1 MTKVDEHRPVG
12 SGSRRE
18 TIVGVDREKVAATI
32 KTLTPAANGK
42 KTLRFRADTKK
53 KLAEKK
59 LARSGKDRRA
69 STPASEVIVAVENT
83 LDDMRR
89 KNYRPLGLM
98 EPDFVRFLLTVRQK
112 VGQPRGRDGMP

>member
-1 MTKVDEHRPVG
+1 MAKVDEHRPVG

-69 STPASEVIVAVENT
+69 STPASEVIVVVENT
-83 LDDMRR
+83 LDD
-89 KNYRPLGLM
+89 NYRPGLR
-98 EPDFVRFLLTVRQK
+98 E
-112 VGQPRGRDGMP
+112 